1 MGRGPQEDVYLMLVT
16 ANVLRLRRQWRLAEA
31 ECSEALRR
39 DPQNA
44 SAYSLLGDISRDQA
58 KLRDAIEWYKLALDR
73 DPGSAADR
81 KKLEGVIDRVFSGR
95 RRGVAARAREKMSQ
109 GLGRL
114 AADVRGAR
122 LPASLVAVIGI
133 ALGIILLIAV
143 SAILLSRGGG
153 PLSEPT
159 TQGTPSG
166 AFQVASPEEPA
177 PSVARVERRS
187 EGALALERLATE
199 ATLLES
205 GLLDHLRGQARAL
218 DPNCQVVSVELDAK
232 EGMARVQL
240 LMPQVWG
247 ASATRDGIERM
258 ALALGAE
265 AASWDEQVSAVRV
278 RCDMRGREGAERMAL
293 MAEGSA
299 REVAKATEVGA
310 ATAKEAFAFV
320 WWHPEL
326 RR

>member
-1 MGRGPQEDVYLMLVT
+1 MGRGAQEDVYLMLVT

-31 ECSEALRR
+31 KCSEVLRR
-39 DPQNA
+39 DPENA
-44 SAYSLLGDISRDQA
+44 SAYSLLGDISRDQGR
-58 KLRDAIEWYKLALDR
+58 LRDAIEWYKLALDR

-95 RRGVAARAREKMSQ
+95 GRGVTARAREKMSQ

-122 LPASLVAVIGI
+122 LPASLVAVIGM
-133 ALGIILLIAV
+133 ALGIIVLIAV
-143 SAILLSRGGG
+143 SAVLLGRGGV
-153 PLSEPT
+153 PLREPT
-159 TQGTPSG
+159 TPGASSG
-166 AFQVASPEEPA
+166 AFQVASAEEPS
-177 PSVARVERRS
+177 PSVAHVERTG
-187 EGALALERLATE
+187 EGAAALERLATE
-199 ATLLES
+199 AALLES
-205 GLLDHLRGQARAL
+205 GLLEHLRGRARAL
-218 DPNCQVVSVELDAK
+218 DPNCEVIAVELDAK

-240 LMPQVWG
+240 LMPEVWG

-265 AASWDEQVSAVRV
+265 AASWDGQILAVRV
-278 RCDMRGREGAERMAL
+278 RCDMRGGEGAERMAL

-299 REVAKATEVGA
+299 REVAKGTEMGA
-310 ATAKEAFAFV
+310 ATAEEAFAFV